1 MISRIFRIVKT
12 FFLEGLDE
20 MEYYYGYKGGEKI
33 KKLRKEAE
41 MTQAECDMDS
51 RMRGFI
57 MGHSQR
63 NITDDVYTDI
73 SKLIP
78 KMVREI
84 GKFDPMRELKN
95 AK

>member
-1 MISRIFRIVKT
+1 MISRIVRIVKT

-33 KKLRKEAE
+33 KKLRKEVE

-57 MGHSQR
+57 MGHSQG
-63 NITDDVYTDI
+63 NITYDVYTDI

-78 KMVREI
+78 KMVKEI
-84 GKFDPMRELKN
+84 GKFNPMRELKN